1 MAHGDLRFVSRVCH
15 FLGFNNG
22 HQAASSTFLFN
33 QTISVVCGF
42 VMFFFS
48 SLSFFKRRKE
58 RLSVLE
64 CTCIH
69 SMRLHTAGIR
79 LYPLLSVMQE
89 TVYAGVACTN
99 RQAESAAAL
108 NSIHWNACIKNGA

>member
-42 VMFFFS
+42 VMFFFP
-48 SLSFFKRRKE
+48 LFLFLNGAKKDCLC
-58 RLSVLE
+58 LSVLVYIV
-64 CTCIH
+64 CVYILQASGSTLYCQ
-69 SMRLHTAGIR
+69 SCRRLC
-79 LYPLLSVMQE
+79 MQE
-89 TVYAGVACTN
+89 LLVPTGRLKA
-99 RQAESAAAL
+99 QQ
-108 NSIHWNACIKNGA
+108 H